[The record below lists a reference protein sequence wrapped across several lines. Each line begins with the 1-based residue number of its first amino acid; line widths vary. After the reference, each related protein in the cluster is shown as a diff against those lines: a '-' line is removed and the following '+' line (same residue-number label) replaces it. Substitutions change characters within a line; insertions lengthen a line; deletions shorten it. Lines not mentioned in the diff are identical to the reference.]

1 MQPALVCFAAAHHC
15 IPSSISSPASPQALS
30 IMSVWQFF
38 IHQVN
43 RVILGHKRSSPF
55 HPLCPRPLPYGAE
68 TSFRCVKSLKGIDDI
83 SGFIVHC
90 QTVPLFKHR
99 STVIVS
105 DHFEGIWYDL
115 SHTRQKGFRHVVFC
129 SRLCF

>member
-15 IPSSISSPASPQALS
+15 IPSSIPSPASPQALS

-38 IHQVN
+38 IRQVN
-43 RVILGHKRSSPF
+43 RAILGHKCSSPF
-55 HPLCPRPLPYGAE
+55 RLLCPRLLLYGTE
-68 TSFRCVKSLKGIDDI
+68 TSFRCFQSLKGIDDI

-99 STVIVS
+99 PTVAVS
-105 DHFEGIWYDL
+105 EHFEGIWYDL
-115 SHTRQKGFRHVVFC
+115 SHTHQKGFRHAVFC
-129 SRLCF
+129 SRLYF